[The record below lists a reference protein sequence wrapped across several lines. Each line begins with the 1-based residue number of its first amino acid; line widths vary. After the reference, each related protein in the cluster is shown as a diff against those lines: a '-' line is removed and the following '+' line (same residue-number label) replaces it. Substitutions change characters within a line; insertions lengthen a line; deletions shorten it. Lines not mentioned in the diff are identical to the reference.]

1 MILWIIA
8 ISLFAVLGLIG
19 YYQGAIR
26 VAFSFAGIVAA
37 AALAFPLAGIVKS
50 VLPAFG
56 LSHPV
61 LLAFLAPAI
70 IYLLVLIGF
79 KSAALAAHKSV
90 TTHYKYKTSDTQ
102 RLLWSRLNERLGI
115 CLGMANAAAYLV
127 LLGIVFYVLG
137 YCTIQV
143 ATSDKDSWMIKA
155 VNTINQDM
163 KATGFDK
170 VVAPLSPATPAFY
183 DAMDVLG
190 VIFHN
195 PLLQS
200 RLSTY
205 PVFLTLAE
213 RPEFKEVGNNVAFQE
228 FWQKAPS
235 VAEFVNH
242 EKMKPLIE
250 NTVLYKEIATML
262 GGDTKD
268 LNGYLETGKSAK
280 YDDEKILGRWD
291 FDPADSMKAVRK
303 KKPNLNSVEITRLR
317 KVFRGTMAKAT
328 LMATIDSKV
337 FLKIPSVN
345 NTTEGT
351 WKAGTGGQYI
361 LTLTEGGR
369 NVDVQASVEGTRVTV
384 VKDGFTYVF
393 GK

>member
-1 MILWIIA
+1 MFAPMILWIIA

-61 LLAFLAPAI
+61 LLAFLAPVI

-155 VNTINQDM
+155 VNTVNQDM

-170 VVAPLSPATPAFY
+170 MVAPLTAARGRRPVARPQRRRRTASRSARAGRRRGARRAPACTRPA
-183 DAMDVLG
+183 MG
-190 VIFHN
+190 RR
-195 PLLQS
+195 S
-200 RLSTY
+200 R
-205 PVFLTLAE
+205 
-213 RPEFKEVGNNVAFQE
+213 
-228 FWQKAPS
+228 
-235 VAEFVNH
+235 
-242 EKMKPLIE
+242 
-250 NTVLYKEIATML
+250 
-262 GGDTKD
+262 
-268 LNGYLETGKSAK
+268 
-280 YDDEKILGRWD
+280 
-291 FDPADSMKAVRK
+291 
-303 KKPNLNSVEITRLR
+303 
-317 KVFRGTMAKAT
+317 
-328 LMATIDSKV
+328 
-337 FLKIPSVN
+337 
-345 NTTEGT
+345 
-351 WKAGTGGQYI
+351 
-361 LTLTEGGR
+361 
-369 NVDVQASVEGTRVTV
+369 
-384 VKDGFTYVF
+384 
-393 GK
+393 